1 MVPVLSGCL
10 TEMVGEENRGDLLQ
24 DVARFVLLTLVI
36 VVVVVAV
43 DMLVLSLF
51 GLGDGV
57 KLKMLFFYEA
67 FAMMLLGAA
76 GWGFGEHVFIPVG
89 WKKARIYHLRWAPP
103 TYVWVWLSVAMAGVL
118 LLILAV
124 LL

>member
-1 MVPVLSGCL
+1 MF
-10 TEMVGEENRGDLLQ
+10 Q

-36 VVVVVAV
+36 VVVVAAV
-43 DMLVLSLF
+43 DTLVLSLL

-76 GWGFGEHVFIPVG
+76 GWGFREHVFIPVG
-89 WKKARIYHLRWAPP
+89 WKKASIYHLRWTPP
-103 TYVWVWLSVAMAGVL
+103 TYVGVLLSVAVAGVL
-118 LLILAV
+118 LLLLAV